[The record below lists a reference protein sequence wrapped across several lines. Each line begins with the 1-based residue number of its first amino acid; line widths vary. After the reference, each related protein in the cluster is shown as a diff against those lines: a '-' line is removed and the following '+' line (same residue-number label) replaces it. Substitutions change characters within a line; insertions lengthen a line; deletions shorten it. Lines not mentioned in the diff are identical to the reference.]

1 VTYQTGLRKDAAGA
15 GSEGGDLMVQSR
27 RATIGDVAERAGVT
41 KGTVSLAYSGK
52 RPVSEATRRRI
63 FDAAEE
69 LRWTPSHSAR
79 ALATSRTGAVGLVVA
94 RDPEVLATDHF
105 FAKFISGC
113 ERVLAEHDM
122 GLMLHAV
129 ATREAENAVY
139 ERLAAGRADG
149 VILLDV
155 EIDDPRFALMKRLDL
170 PAVVLTAREPA
181 VGETAGLPAVYSDD
195 VPAITELVR
204 LMAASGHERIAHVA
218 GPVRYVHGRIRRD
231 AFTAAMRA
239 HGLDG
244 HLVLEGDFTA
254 ASGRDC
260 TSRLLDGPQ
269 PPTAIIY
276 ANDMMAMAGLSLAR
290 SRGLR
295 VPEDLSLSGYD
306 DSELAAHLS
315 PGLTT
320 VSTGAAQR
328 GELAV
333 RTLLAVLAGEEPEH
347 ALADHTTVVPRGSIA
362 PPPRH

>member
-1 VTYQTGLRKDAAGA
+1 MAT
-15 GSEGGDLMVQSR
+15 SR
-27 RATIGDVAERAGVT
+27 RPTIGEVAERAGVT

-52 RPVSEATRRRI
+52 RPVSEETRRRI

-94 RDPEVLATDHF
+94 RDPDVLATDQF

-113 ERVLAEHDM
+113 ERALAEHDM

-129 ATREAENAVY
+129 TTQEAEHAVY

-155 EIDDPRFALMKRLDL
+155 EIDDPRFALVKQLDL
-170 PAVVLTAREPA
+170 PAVVLSAGEPA
-181 VGETAGLPAVYSDD
+181 EGETAGLPAVYSDD
-195 VPAITELVR
+195 SPAITELVR
-204 LMAASGHERIAHVA
+204 LTVTSGHKRIAHVA

-239 HGLDG
+239 HGLDD

-260 TSRLLDGPQ
+260 TAQLLDDQ
-269 PPTAIIY
+269 APPTAIIY

-320 VSTGAAQR
+320 VSTGAAPR

-333 RTLLAVLAGEEPEH
+333 RTLLAVLAGGEPEH
-347 ALADHTTVVPRGSIA
+347 VFADHTTVIPRGSIA
-362 PPPRH
+362 SPSRP